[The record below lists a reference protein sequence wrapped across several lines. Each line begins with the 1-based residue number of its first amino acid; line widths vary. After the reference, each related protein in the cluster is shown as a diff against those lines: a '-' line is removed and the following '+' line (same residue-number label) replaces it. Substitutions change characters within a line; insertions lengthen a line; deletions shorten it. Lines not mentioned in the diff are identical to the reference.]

1 MLPARFDIRLITGA
15 HEGARDALVII
26 KRDLKACLPIDTART
41 LIMLALDFFRLDKCP
56 CVAQKHNNNMVINL
70 STNVWCIVKNNS
82 INNPIVMNFLC

>member
-1 MLPARFDIRLITGA
+1 MII
-15 HEGARDALVII
+15 II

-41 LIMLALDFFRLDKCP
+41 LIMLALEFFLRLDKYP

-82 INNPIVMNFLC
+82 INNPIMMKILWWDNYCMIELW